1 MYRGFS
7 VFETKDN
14 SGKII
19 EYSARINGT
28 LQIFATEAQAKKAI
42 DLYIKELK
50 AKSS

>member
-7 VFETKDN
+7 IFETKDN

-19 EYSARINGT
+19 EYSARIKGVT
-28 LQIFATEAQAKKAI
+28 QTFDTEDEAKKAI
-42 DLYIKELK
+42 DLHIKELK